1 MKLTAPLKK
10 LMLQAVHC
18 TGYLSQTHG
27 NYWLEH
33 NEYDNKWYF
42 RKNPLRDNYAGVAT
56 DNISSWKHNRKYELK
71 EKEFTGVVVKIDRV
85 LISTMLGT
93 FKRAYGGDRIYP
105 CDFAPSKQNGCS
117 VIAATV
123 FYRNGCKRIVPLDCI
138 KESED
143 FSNGK
148 ETKRIMK
155 NLEQVISDDIT
166 RNAITV
172 KPNGIIEIENSYSC
186 MNPETAE
193 LLNLKRYL
201 VLDVLNRRAI
211 YYTEEGNE
219 WFNISDDD
227 YNQIMDVMNS
237 QMKEECGFVPNM
249 SYGETNFNRLVN
261 FARFPFAP
269 VLNELFVEEILGN
282 KLNEVESELK
292 TSPDCVKKFIQH
304 TGLPYTPKINKILL
318 QGHRDFTEY
327 FSICSLGFK
336 DEKLIEKLMDAD
348 KFKIFAAATPHSDNL
363 LLKAD
368 ISFLSM
374 FYDEE
379 TVAKL
384 ISEQLSEKEYYT
396 TEYYNYTT
404 GYCLSYMK
412 MISEAAELPQNV
424 INKIGKEGFTEYNH
438 NLLMRI
444 WRNLQP
450 SEGEQFKNEAI
461 SYSDEEKNLEWEN
474 AGYKFCLPE
483 STDRLVDI
491 GSKMNI
497 CVGHLY
503 RDKAVNK
510 ECIIVYAQKDDEYE
524 LCIEVNKHNNRFRIV
539 QESAFNNSVPKG
551 QNMTIFKQWCRVKGV
566 S

>member
-1 MKLTAPLKK
+1 MPQL
-10 LMLQAVHC
+10 
-18 TGYLSQTHG
+18 
-27 NYWLEH
+27 
-33 NEYDNKWYF
+33 F
-42 RKNPLRDNYAGVAT
+42 
-56 DNISSWKHNRKYELK
+56 
-71 EKEFTGVVVKIDRV
+71 
-85 LISTMLGT
+85 
-93 FKRAYGGDRIYP
+93 
-105 CDFAPSKQNGCS
+105 
-117 VIAATV
+117 

-148 ETKRIMK
+148 ETRRIMK
-155 NLEQVISDDIT
+155 NLEQLISADVT
-166 RNAITV
+166 KNVVTV
-172 KPNGIIEIENSYSC
+172 NPGGIIEVENSYIC

-201 VLDVLNRRAI
+201 VLDVRNRRASC
-211 YYTEEGNE
+211 YAEEGNE

-237 QMKEECGFVPNM
+237 QMKEDCGFIPDL
-249 SYGETNFNRLVN
+249 SYGETNFDRLVN

-269 VLNELFVEEILGN
+269 VLNELCIEEILGN
-282 KLNEVESELK
+282 KLNAAESDLK
-292 TSPDCVKKFIQH
+292 NSPDCVKKIIQL

-336 DEKLIEKLMDAD
+336 DEKLIEKLMDVD
-348 KFKIFAAATPHSDNL
+348 KSRIFAAATPYSDNL

-368 ISFLSM
+368 VSFLFM
-374 FYDEE
+374 FYDEK
-379 TVAKL
+379 TVVEL

-396 TEYYNYTT
+396 TDD
-404 GYCLSYMK
+404 CLSYMK
-412 MISEAAELPQNV
+412 MISEAEELPQDV

-444 WRNLQP
+444 WRDLHP
-450 SEGEQFKNEAI
+450 SEGEQFENEAI

-483 STDRLVDI
+483 NTDRLVDI

-510 ECIIVYAQKDDEYE
+510 ECTIVYAQKDDEYE
-524 LCIEVNKHNNRFRIV
+524 LCIEVNKHNNRFRLV
-539 QESAFNNSVPKG
+539 QKSAFNNSVPKG

>member
-1 MKLTAPLKK
+1 MKLTAQLKK
-10 LMLQAVHC
+10 LILQSVHC
-18 TGYLSQTHG
+18 TGYLSQRYG
-27 NYWLEH
+27 NYRLEH

-42 RKNPLRDNYAGVAT
+42 KKKFSKDNYDGVAT
-56 DNISSWKHNRKYELK
+56 DSISSWKHNRKYELK
-71 EKEFTGVVVKIDRV
+71 EKEFAGVVVKIDRV
-85 LISTMLGT
+85 LISTLLGT
-93 FKRAYGGDRIYP
+93 YKRAYRDEYIYS
-105 CDFAPSKQNGCS
+105 CDFAPSRQDGCS
-117 VIAATV
+117 VLAATV
-123 FYRNGCKRIVPLDCI
+123 FFRNGCKRIVPLDCI

-148 ETKRIMK
+148 ETRRIMT
-155 NLEQVISDDIT
+155 NLEQLISEDIKK
-166 RNAITV
+166 NVVTV
-172 KPNGIIEIENSYSC
+172 KPDGIIEIENSYIS

-201 VLDVLNRRAI
+201 VLDVRNRRASW
-211 YYTEEGNE
+211 YAEEGNE
-219 WFNISDDD
+219 WFNISDAE

-237 QMKEECGFVPNM
+237 QMKEDCGFVPDL
-249 SYGETNFNRLVN
+249 SYGETNFDRLVN

-269 VLNELFVEEILGN
+269 VLNELCVEEILGN
-282 KLNEVESELK
+282 KLNETESDLK
-292 TSPDCVKKFIQH
+292 NSPDCVKKFIQL

-318 QGHRDFTEY
+318 QGHRDFAEY

-348 KFKIFAAATPHSDNL
+348 KSRLFAAATPYSDNL

-368 ISFLSM
+368 VSFLFM
-374 FYDEE
+374 FYDEK
-379 TVAKL
+379 TVIKL
-384 ISEQLSEKEYYT
+384 LSEQLYEKAYYT
-396 TEYYNYTT
+396 TDD
-404 GYCLSYMK
+404 CLSYMK
-412 MISEAAELPQNV
+412 MLSEAEELSQDV
-424 INKIGKEGFTEYNH
+424 INKIRKEGFTEYNH

-444 WRNLQP
+444 WRDLHP
-450 SEGEQFKNEAI
+450 SKGEKFENEAI

-483 STDRLVDI
+483 NTGRLVDI

-510 ECIIVYAQKDDEYE
+510 KCTIVYAQKDDEYE
-524 LCIEVNKHNNRFRIV
+524 LCIEVNKYNNRFRLV
-539 QESAFNNSVPKG
+539 QKSAFNNSVPKG
-551 QNMTIFKQWCRVKGV
+551 QDMTIFKQWCRVKGV